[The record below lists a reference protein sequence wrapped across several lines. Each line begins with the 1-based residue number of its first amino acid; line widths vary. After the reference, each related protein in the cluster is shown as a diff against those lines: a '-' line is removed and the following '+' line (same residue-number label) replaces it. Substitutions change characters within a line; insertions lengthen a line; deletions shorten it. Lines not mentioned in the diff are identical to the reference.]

1 MNHHSFENKQN
12 MWFTNGTSGGA
23 YLTFSYCRKTITF
36 LLMSEAV
43 TVTVFHNMTMFFEA
57 HSRMVDT
64 IIVGI
69 WFLEALV
76 FLKLN

>member
-1 MNHHSFENKQN
+1 
-12 MWFTNGTSGGA
+12 MWFTNGTSGGT
-23 YLTFSYCRKTITF
+23 YLTFIYCRKTITF

-43 TVTVFHNMTMFFEA
+43 TVTVFHNRTMFFEA

-64 IIVGI
+64 IIVGF

-76 FLKLN
+76 FLK

>member
-1 MNHHSFENKQN
+1 

-23 YLTFSYCRKTITF
+23 YLIFSYCRKTIAF

-43 TVTVFHNMTMFFEA
+43 TVTVFHNRTMFFAA
-57 HSRMVDT
+57 HSRRVDT

-69 WFLEALV
+69 LFPEALV
-76 FLKLN
+76 F